1 MNTERNR
8 STPEAPEFFSG
19 WKDIAT
25 YLGKGVRTVQRYE
38 IELGLPV
45 RRPAGKPRGS
55 VVATR
60 SELDAW
66 VTASP
71 IREAFHLTRMTP
83 GGLTSA
89 AHEIK
94 NTVQEMRT
102 LRHQMMD
109 LRSEFRHSL
118 QTLKESILELQGGVF
133 PEEGRKSAIADSNL
147 LEPNFKTKSI
157 LELLAADSKERKAS

>member
-25 YLGKGVRTVQRYE
+25 DLGRGVGAVQRYE

-45 RRPAGKPRGS
+45 RRPAGKSRGS

-71 IREAFHLTRMTP
+71 IREAFHLTRMTA
-83 GGLTSA
+83 GLVTSTA
-89 AHEIK
+89 GEIK
-94 NTVQEMRT
+94 NGVLEMRN
-102 LRHQMMD
+102 LRNQMGD
-109 LRSEFRHSL
+109 L
-118 QTLKESILELQGGVF
+118 
-133 PEEGRKSAIADSNL
+133 
-147 LEPNFKTKSI
+147 
-157 LELLAADSKERKAS
+157 